1 MTPVLLSLA
10 ASGCGDSGA
19 SPGGPDA
26 GGGGNLLSLGGTYQ
40 TRVTLF
46 PGGTCSGVTVQDNL
60 TVVEHPPGSST
71 LTLTHA
77 GLSYPGTV
85 DPSAHFQT
93 APRTVVVTP
102 AQYRIALS
110 GLFTPT
116 GLEATVSVEQ
126 TDPIA
131 CTYSVQWVG
140 TKSGA
145 PNVIPG

>member
-1 MTPVLLSLA
+1 MLLSLA
-10 ASGCGDSGA
+10 ASACGDPGA

-26 GGGGNLLSLGGTYQ
+26 GGGGNLLSLAGTYQ
-40 TRVTLF
+40 TRVTLL
-46 PGGTCSGVTVQDNL
+46 PGGTCSGVTVQDEV

-77 GLSYPGTV
+77 GQSYSGTV

-93 APRTVVVTP
+93 TPRIVLVSP
-102 AQYRIALS
+102 ARYRIALS
-110 GLFTPT
+110 GLFTLT

-126 TDPIA
+126 TEPTT

-140 TKSGA
+140 TKAGA